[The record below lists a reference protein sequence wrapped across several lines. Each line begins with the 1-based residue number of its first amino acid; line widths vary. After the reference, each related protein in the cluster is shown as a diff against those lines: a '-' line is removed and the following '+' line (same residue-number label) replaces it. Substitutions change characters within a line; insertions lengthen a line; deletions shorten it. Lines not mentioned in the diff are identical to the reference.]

1 MDRGGR
7 DLACSQRMNS
17 LSTSPSSAQANPL
30 APSGSEVYRVDVD
43 WRNQSAYYVEARRK
57 VWLMLSKRIRGHA
70 GVDHMYAIW
79 EYQDGRRE
87 ELNASE
93 RTLVLRRTIDFV
105 RDHEGVTLI
114 PADPLILAA

>member
-1 MDRGGR
+1 
-7 DLACSQRMNS
+7 MNS
-17 LSTSPSSAQANPL
+17 PSASSSSSQANTL
-30 APSGSEVYRVDVD
+30 SHSGNEVYRVDVD
-43 WRNQSAYYVEARRK
+43 WRNQSAYYVESRRK

-87 ELNASE
+87 ELSASE
-93 RTLVLRRTIDFV
+93 RTAVLRRTIDFV